1 MKLIS
6 SLFVWVLLNFF
17 SSCMCTAPAYT
28 REIKGINFN
37 EFSDTHTINGSSYFW
52 FKIKTIEQINES
64 KRGFC
69 LTYNKKMAMDITLN
83 PILKSSV
90 KLSCDR
96 QIDTF
101 KPGNQL
107 LVSFINS
114 NEEFSETYYHINN
127 SSLMLDSI
135 YTFNLEAKSSK
146 GEVFT
151 DQKSVKIIR

>member
-6 SLFVWVLLNFF
+6 SLFFWVLLNFF
-17 SSCMCTAPAYT
+17 SSCMCTAPADT
-28 REIKGINFN
+28 REIKGLNFH
-37 EFSDTHTINGSSYFW
+37 EFSDTHSISGSSYFS
-52 FKIKTIEQINES
+52 FKIKTIEKINES

-69 LTYNKKMAMDITLN
+69 LTYNKEKAMDITLN

-90 KLSCDR
+90 KLTCDR
-96 QIDTF
+96 QIDTI

-114 NEEFSETYYHINN
+114 NEELSETYYQINN
-127 SSLMLDSI
+127 SYLMLDSI